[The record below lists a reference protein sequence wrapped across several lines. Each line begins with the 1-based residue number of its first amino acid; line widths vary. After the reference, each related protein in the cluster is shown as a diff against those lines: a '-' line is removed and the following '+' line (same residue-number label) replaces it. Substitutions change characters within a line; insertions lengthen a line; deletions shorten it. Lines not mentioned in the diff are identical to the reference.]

1 MILLQ
6 YGMQGSASSWVFNV
20 LKLLAES
27 EGSDQETLLQV
38 SGAGKVAWRKLE
50 GARLDGNK
58 KSANYKPF
66 NLQSISERLNSGD
79 YLVLK
84 THSDFPTNYLDLL
97 IEGKLKVFCT
107 SRDPIDAAYSILKKG
122 EKARRLGKKEFSHI
136 YTIEHALQIVRG
148 DYLKAKTYFGL
159 PNIVNIDFND
169 IKNHPEF
176 LTRKMMEFVGVEFN
190 TSLLKRCLALT
201 PSNYNKGLSG
211 EGRQN
216 ISDVLVR
223 EFYRNLP
230 I

>member
-58 KSANYKPF
+58 KRANYKPF
-66 NLQSISERLNSGD
+66 NLQSIGEQLKGDD

-84 THSDFPTNYLDLL
+84 THSDFPINCLDLL
-97 IEGKLKVFCT
+97 IEGKLKAFCT
-107 SRDPIDAAYSILKKG
+107 SRDLIDAAYSIYKKG
-122 EKARRLGKKEFSHI
+122 EKARRLGKKEFSHVS
-136 YTIEHALQIVRG
+136 TIEHALQIVRG

-159 PNIVNIDFND
+159 PNVINIDFD
-169 IKNHPEF
+169 EIKNHPEL
-176 LTRKMMEFVGVEFN
+176 LTCKIMEFVGVEFN
-190 TSLLKRCLALT
+190 ESLVERCVALT

-216 ISDVLVR
+216 IPDELVK
-223 EFYRNLP
+223 EFYKNLP